1 MSGLSFDNEI
11 MEAFYKLIPY
21 FSIFFDNESSFAIT
35 DREKYLVNVT
45 CPDLPLKADPGTPV
59 PKGGAAYEA
68 INTGKVLTG
77 KVPKEVYGTPFRSY
91 AVPIKEGD
99 KVVGCVLLGKSLKK
113 SFELQN
119 AYKNQSSALEQITK
133 AVSDLSADLQNAVTM
148 SDEILRNIKEAEEQ
162 TKVTDQILS
171 LIKHISARTNLLGLN
186 ATIEAARAGEAGK
199 GFHVVAQEIQK
210 LSNTT
215 NESLR
220 KVETILMQIKESI
233 TEVTEMINNA
243 SIAYQSQ
250 SASIE
255 EISASLEELAASSK
269 VLEEMADKM

>member
-1 MSGLSFDNEI
+1 MSDLMVDNEV
-11 MEAFYKLIPY
+11 MNAFRKLIPY
-21 FSIFFDNESSFAIT
+21 LSIFFDNEASFAISDT
-35 DREKYLVNVT
+35 EKYLFNEPCAT
-45 CPDLPLKADPGTPV
+45 LPLKTDPGTPI
-59 PKGGAAYEA
+59 PKGGAAYTA
-68 INTGKVLTG
+68 INTGEVQIS
-77 KVPKEVYGTPFRSY
+77 KVPKEVFGVPFRAY
-91 AVPIKEGD
+91 AVPVRENGN
-99 KVVGCVLLGKSLKK
+99 VVGCILVGKSLKK

-119 AYKNQSSALEQITK
+119 AYRNQSTALEQITR
-133 AVSDLSADLQNAVTM
+133 AIGALSSDLQNVLAM
-148 SDEILRNIKEAEEQ
+148 NDDILKNTVEAEED

-171 LIKHISARTNLLGLN
+171 LIKHISARTNLLGIN

-215 NESLR
+215 NESLK
-220 KVETILMQIKESI
+220 KVETILKKIKESI
-233 TEVTEMINNA
+233 GEVTEKVNNA
-243 SIAYQSQ
+243 AQAYQSQ